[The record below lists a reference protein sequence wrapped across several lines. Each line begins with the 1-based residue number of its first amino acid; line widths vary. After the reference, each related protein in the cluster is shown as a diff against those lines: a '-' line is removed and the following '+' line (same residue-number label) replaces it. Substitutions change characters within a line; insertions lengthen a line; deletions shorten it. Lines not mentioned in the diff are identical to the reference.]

1 MPAPDWLVA
10 RPIAHRGLHDAARGL
25 CENSLGAAEAAAA
38 RGYGVECDVRLS
50 RDGEVFVFHD
60 ATLERLTGAEGRFDA
75 LAAREIDSLRL
86 RAGAARES
94 PPRLANLIARL
105 AGRVPLIVE
114 IKSAFDGDL
123 RLAQAVARIVAQG
136 RERAGDDARIALKS
150 FDPQPIAFLRAQQTT
165 LGIAHVPIGIV
176 AQARYD
182 AQDDWAALDEEA
194 RRALAALS
202 HWPRT
207 QPDFLSFRVSDLPH
221 AGPTLARS
229 ALRLPVMAWTVRDA
243 RDWAR
248 ARAHADQAVFEGE
261 IDG

>member
-10 RPIAHRGLHDAARGL
+10 RPIAHRGLHDSARGL
-25 CENSLGAAEAAAA
+25 CENSLAAAEAAAA
-38 RGYGVECDVRLS
+38 QGFGVECDVRLA

-60 ATLERLTGAEGRFDA
+60 ATLERLTHAQGRFDA
-75 LAAREIDSLRL
+75 LAASEIDALRL
-86 RAGAARES
+86 RASTARES
-94 PPRLANLIARL
+94 PPRLADLVARI

-123 RLAQAVARIVAQG
+123 RLAQAVARVVAQ
-136 RERAGDDARIALKS
+136 AGGHARIALKS
-150 FDPQPIAFLRAQQTT
+150 FDPGPIAYLRAQQDA
-165 LGIAHVPIGIV
+165 LGLAHVPIGIV
-176 AQARYD
+176 AQARFD
-182 AQDDWAALDEEA
+182 AQDDWGALDDAA

-243 RDWAR
+243 QDWAR
-248 ARAHADQAVFEGE
+248 ARAHADQAVFEGKVE
-261 IDG
+261 G

>member
-25 CENSLGAAEAAAA
+25 CENSLGAAQAAAA
-38 RGYGVECDVRLS
+38 RGFGVECDVRLS
-50 RDGEVFVFHD
+50 REGEVFVFHD
-60 ATLERLTGAEGRFDA
+60 ASLDRLTGAEGRFDA
-75 LAAREIDSLRL
+75 LAASEIDALRL
-86 RAGAARES
+86 RASSARES
-94 PPRLANLIARL
+94 PPRLAALIATL

-114 IKSAFDGDL
+114 IKSAFDGDM
-123 RLAQAVARIVAQG
+123 RLAQAVARVVAQ
-136 RERAGDDARIALKS
+136 AGADARIALKS
-150 FDPQPIAFLRAQQTT
+150 FDPAPIGFLRAQQGA
-165 LGIAHVPIGIV
+165 LGLAHVPLGIV
-176 AQARYD
+176 AQARYE

-207 QPDFLSFRVSDLPH
+207 QPDFLSFRVRDLPH

-243 RDWAR
+243 QDWAR